1 MWRAFQTA
9 ESVSAASTA
18 SAPRPSE
25 ARCWFTSATTCDA
38 NDAFGAGQVAPGVHD
53 GVAPSARGERSAG
66 AAAAITAT
74 AIAAATMTRTPGTRR
89 RCAVSESVTAPR
101 IDRSSDALRECR

>member
-1 MWRAFQTA
+1 
-9 ESVSAASTA
+9 V
-18 SAPRPSE
+18 
-25 ARCWFTSATTCDA
+25 TTCDA

-53 GVAPSARGERSAG
+53 GVAPSALGARSAG

-101 IDRSSDALRECR
+101 NPTVAATRYANAAESGSFQWDSG